1 MAFSECLIAQ
11 RKRRDPVGVVRFR
24 GFQVLMTLKGLAKCP
39 KLGKKA
45 QERLSAR
52 EFRTLY

>member
-1 MAFSECLIAQ
+1 MAFSECLTAQ